1 MTNKK
6 VLIFGAGAIGRGFL
20 APLLFEHGYKIS
32 FVDINKKLINQLKR
46 RDFYISAETGKRD
59 YNFKKIK
66 INDAYHLSDK
76 IKIEKYDMVFC
87 CVGPNESKGIAH
99 KFKKAKVVI
108 SCENDYFSPY
118 YLKKI
123 SKNKKIYF
131 GIPDVITSNTAPR
144 RLLKKDQLTTV
155 TEKGILVLEKG
166 KYKLTNKINQL
177 NLSNL
182 DIHWRAKLFIH
193 NAPHAILAYLGF
205 LKKYKYIHEAM
216 NDKKIRKIVI
226 GSMNEITEGLIK
238 AKYVPKKFAEIY
250 RKKEI
255 SRFQNKLLFDPVK
268 RVAREPIRK
277 LGKENRIILSLRLT
291 QWNKT
296 PPKNIAIGVKAALN
310 YYDKTDKES
319 VNLQKL
325 RQKYSDSMV
334 LEKICGIEQTD
345 PLNDFCLNQNI
356 KNI

>member
-1 MTNKK
+1 MK
-6 VLIFGAGAIGRGFL
+6 IF
-20 APLLFEHGYKIS
+20 
-32 FVDINKKLINQLKR
+32 
-46 RDFYISAETGKRD
+46 
-59 YNFKKIK
+59 
-66 INDAYHLSDK
+66 
-76 IKIEKYDMVFC
+76 
-87 CVGPNESKGIAH
+87 
-99 KFKKAKVVI
+99 
-108 SCENDYFSPY
+108 FSPY

-144 RLLKKDQLTTV
+144 ELIKKDQLTTV

-166 KYKLTNKINQL
+166 KYNLTKKINQL
-177 NLSNL
+177 NLNQL

-216 NDKKIRKIVI
+216 NDKKIRKIVV

-238 AKYVPKKFAEIY
+238 AKYVPKKFAENY

-291 QWNKT
+291 QRNKT

-310 YYDKTDKES
+310 
-319 VNLQKL
+319 L
-325 RQKYSDSMV
+325 
-334 LEKICGIEQTD
+334 
-345 PLNDFCLNQNI
+345 
-356 KNI
+356 